1 MAIFSF
7 KCRCLTSSK
16 IIKFYTDHTIPAGIG
31 ISHGSYTHVDGYRFI
46 NLFVQFQ
53 QEAANEKPVDLGVIF
68 AFDSKGEMR
77 SRRYVNLCEN
87 LPAQQAVNF
96 IDVSGAGSWHGDPK
110 ISSYTVRLPIMGP
123 YVNVYPFN
131 KEPKERMLNIW
142 AYLTS

>member
-1 MAIFSF
+1 MSIFNF
-7 KCRCLTSSK
+7 KCRCLASTK
-16 IIKFYTDHTIPAGIG
+16 VIIFYTDQIIPPNTG
-31 ISHGSYTHVDGYRFI
+31 ISHGQYTNIDGYRYI
-46 NLFVQFQ
+46 NIFVEFQ
-53 QEAANEKPVDLGVIF
+53 QDTANEKPVDLGVIF
-68 AFDSKGEMR
+68 AFDQQGDKG

-87 LPAQQAVNF
+87 LPSQQSVNF

-131 KEPKERMLNIW
+131 KEQKERKLSIW